1 MQDIHA
7 YPFGGKECRWT
18 NVNGWPHTS
27 FALNKLPSHTYT
39 HTYAYICACIHGTN
53 THMEDTHTHTH
64 THTHQL
70 RALTDCMAHIHTGS
84 VWTEESNIC
93 GCLEKR
99 SGMYLL
105 YCTASQAT
113 VKASLRFYHFN
124 LGGLLAQAD
133 DKLKLYFDIIQ
144 D

>member
-1 MQDIHA
+1 MDKCEWLATH
-7 YPFGGKECRWT
+7 
-18 NVNGWPHTS
+18 
-27 FALNKLPSHTYT
+27 KLCVEQAAFTYI
-39 HTYAYICACIHGTN
+39 YAYICLYMCMYTWNQYTYGGH
-53 THMEDTHTHTH
+53 THTPTH